1 MEPSVFITTMLPL
14 SLFVIMTGLGLSL
27 TVADFKRV
35 VLYPKGVSIGL
46 LNLIVL
52 SPLLGFAVAKLLS
65 LPPEM
70 AVGLVLLAAAPGGT
84 TANLLTHLARG
95 DVALSVTMTA
105 VSSAASV
112 ITTPLF
118 LALAWQHFM
127 GTAAN
132 IELPMANIIP
142 RVLII
147 TLIPLSVG
155 MLLRA
160 YATALALRLE
170 PHVKKLALA
179 FFIFVVIGA
188 IFEIQGQLMQYLPV
202 IGGATLLLNLSAMS
216 GSYFISRKARL
227 GLRQSTAISIE
238 LGVHNTTLAMAV
250 AGILSSLS
258 PLLIVPAAI
267 YGIVMFMTAGV
278 FVWLM
283 HRRNAAQTD
292 AGAEGIEPAA
302 LAR

>member
-1 MEPSVFITTMLPL
+1 MEPSVFITTMLPM

-46 LNLIVL
+46 VNLILL
-52 SPLLGFAVAKLLS
+52 SPLLGFAVAKLLN

-127 GTAAN
+127 GAEVN
-132 IELPMANIIP
+132 VDLPMETIIP

-160 YATALALRLE
+160 YATGFALKVE
-170 PHVKKLALA
+170 PHVKKLAMA
-179 FFIFVVIGA
+179 FFLFVVVGA
-188 IFEIQGQLMQYLPV
+188 IFEIQGELTQYLPV
-202 IGGATLLLNLSAMS
+202 VGAATLLLNLLAMS
-216 GSYFISRKARL
+216 GSYFISRQAKL

-250 AGILSSLS
+250 AGILTSLS

-267 YGIVMFMTAGV
+267 YGILMFATAGV
-278 FVWLM
+278 FVWFM
-283 HRRNAAQTD
+283 QRRNAAETPDQ
-292 AGAEGIEPAA
+292 A
-302 LAR
+302 

>member
-1 MEPSVFITTMLPL
+1 MQPSVFITTLLPL
-14 SLFVIMTGLGLSL
+14 ALFVIMTGLGLSL

-46 LNLIVL
+46 LNLILL
-52 SPLLGFAVAKLLS
+52 SPLLGFAVAKALDLS
-65 LPPEM
+65 PEL

-105 VSSAASV
+105 VSSAAAV
-112 ITTPLF
+112 VTTPLF
-118 LALAWQHFM
+118 LALSWQHFM
-127 GTAAN
+127 GTAADVD
-132 IELPMANIIP
+132 LPMENIIP

-147 TLIPLSVG
+147 TLIPLSLG

-160 YATALALRLE
+160 YATGFALKVE
-170 PHVKKLALA
+170 PHVKKLALG
-179 FFIFVVIGA
+179 FFLFVVVGA
-188 IFEIQGQLMQYLPV
+188 VFEVQGELMQYLPV
-202 IGGATLLLNLSAMS
+202 VGAATLALNLLAMS
-216 GSYFISRKARL
+216 GSYLIARWAKL
-227 GLRQSTAISIE
+227 DLRQSTAISIE

-250 AGILSSLS
+250 AGILASLS

-267 YGIVMFMTAGV
+267 YGILMFVTAGL

-283 HRRNAAQTD
+283 VRRNAREAT
-292 AGAEGIEPAA
+292 AP
-302 LAR
+302 